1 MLDEER
7 RLPAPSPARRL
18 EVSCRPEQPEDEA
31 FLFALY
37 SSTRQEELQ
46 ALGWDDTMRDAFLR
60 MQFQAMR
67 RGYRSMFPRAE
78 FSIILAG
85 EEPAGRTVIN
95 RAQEEIRL
103 VDISL
108 LHQYRGRGI
117 GTGILSNLLAEA
129 LRTGLPLRLSAMK
142 ASRALDWYRRKGFH
156 QMGESG
162 PYVHLEASPKIADQ
176 DDAKP
181 SATTG

>member
-1 MLDEER
+1 MPDEER

-18 EVSCRPEQPEDEA
+18 EVSSRPEQPEDEA
-31 FLFALY
+31 FLFTLY

-46 ALGWDDTMRDAFLR
+46 SFGWDDTVQNSFLR
-60 MQFQAMR
+60 MQFEAMR
-67 RGYRSMFPRAE
+67 QGYRSMFPRAA

-95 RAQEEIRL
+95 RTQQEIRL

-108 LHQYRGRGI
+108 LHPYRGRGI
-117 GTGILSNLLAEA
+117 GTGILSDLLAEA

-142 ASRALDWYRRKGFH
+142 ASRALDWYRRRGFH

-162 PYVHLEASPKIADQ
+162 PYVHLESSPHKAGQ
-176 DDAKP
+176 DF
-181 SATTG
+181 